1 MPDSLWCREHQIEV
15 EYVKERL
22 RDGER
27 ERGYMWPE
35 EFIGWYWCDPMT
47 GEQIDD
53 D

>member
-1 MPDSLWCREHQIEV
+1 MPESLWCREHEV
-15 EYVKERL
+15 EVDYV
-22 RDGER
+22 RDHVSDEAR
-27 ERGYMWPE
+27 ARGYMYPE